1 MLEAVEAP
9 RGEVVERE
17 MPGLGLL
24 RFEDLPAGAWLT
36 QKGEPAKK
44 PRRRYLLNGR
54 ELDSVSSIVGTLSKE
69 ALVNWAEDHGA
80 RGAVLAERRG
90 LLEGVPEDEIVDK
103 VRELRLGAGAVKR
116 EAADRG
122 KVIHSVLERLATTGE
137 STNPATL
144 PEGARPWARGAAQ
157 AWVDLGMVQTS
168 CLTEVMVCNPV
179 QGYAGRFD
187 LYGRRKN
194 GKTALVDWKTGRGK
208 VFDQAHYQTRGYVEA
223 LASAELDPPDQILI
237 VGIDDKGNAE
247 LIECETTAEDWAALV
262 HTFHSRKRANAGMA
276 EQRKAI
282 RRAKK
287 LAEKDAAKRAAEA
300 LGAAA

>member
-9 RGEVVERE
+9 RGEIVERE
-17 MPGLGLL
+17 IPGLGLL

-69 ALVNWAEDHGA
+69 ALINWAEDHGA
-80 RGAVLAERRG
+80 RGAVLAERAG
-90 LLEGVPEDEIVDK
+90 LLKDVPDDEIVAK
-103 VRELRLGAGAVKR
+103 VRDLDLGARAVAR

-122 KVIHSVLERLATTGE
+122 KVIHTVLDRLATTGE
-137 STNPATL
+137 TTNPADL
-144 PEGARPWARGAAQ
+144 PAQARPWARGAAA
-157 AWVDLGMVQTS
+157 AWVALGMTDCQ
-168 CLTEVMVCNPV
+168 TEVMVCSPG

-194 GKTALVDWKTGRGK
+194 GRTALVDWKTGRGK
-208 VFDQAHYQTRGYVEA
+208 VFDSAHYQTRGYVEA
-223 LASAELDPPDQILI
+223 LPSVHLDPPDEILI

-247 LIECETTAEDWAALV
+247 LISCEIAAEDWAALV
-262 HTFHSRKRANAGMA
+262 HTFRSRKRANAGMA
-276 EQRKAI
+276 KQRKAA
-282 RRAKK
+282 RRAAK
-287 LAEKDAAKRAAEA
+287 LAERAALARAAEA
-300 LGAAA
+300 LGVAA

>member
-9 RGEVVERE
+9 RGEIVERE
-17 MPGLGLL
+17 IPGLGLL

-69 ALVNWAEDHGA
+69 ALVHWAEDHGA
-80 RGAVLAERRG
+80 RGAVLAERAG
-90 LLEGVPEDEIVDK
+90 LLRGVPDDEIVET
-103 VRELRLGAGAVKR
+103 VRDLNLGARAVSR

-137 STNPATL
+137 TTNAADLPAQ
-144 PEGARPWARGAAQ
+144 ARPWVQGAAL
-157 AWVDLGMVQTS
+157 AWVKLGMAE
-168 CLTEVMVCNPV
+168 CLTEVMVCNPE

-194 GKTALVDWKTGRGK
+194 GRTALVDWKTGRGK
-208 VFDQAHYQTRGYVEA
+208 VFDSAHYQTRGYVEA
-223 LASAELDPPDQILI
+223 LPSVELDPPDEILI

-247 LIECETTAEDWAALV
+247 LISCETTSEDWAALV
-262 HTFHSRKRANAGMA
+262 HTFRSRKRANAGMA
-276 EQRKAI
+276 EQRKAA
-282 RRAKK
+282 RRAAK
-287 LAEKDAAKRAAEA
+287 LAEKERAARAAEA
-300 LGAAA
+300 LEAAA

>member
-9 RGEVVERE
+9 RGEIVECE

-44 PRRRYLLNGR
+44 PRRRYLLDGK

-69 ALVNWAEDHGA
+69 ALINWAEDHGA
-80 RGAVLAERRG
+80 RGAVLAERAG
-90 LLEGVPEDEIVDK
+90 LLKGVPDDEIVRT
-103 VRELRLGAGAVKR
+103 VRDLDLGARAVSR

-122 KVIHSVLERLATTGE
+122 KVIHSVMERLAETGE

-144 PEGARPWARGAAQ
+144 PASARPWVRGAAQ
-157 AWVDLGMVQTS
+157 AWIDLGMVRRT
-168 CLTEVMVCNPV
+168 CLTEVMVCHPDY
-179 QGYAGRFD
+179 GYAGRFD

-208 VFDQAHYQTRGYVEA
+208 VFDSAHYQTRGYVEA
-223 LASAELDPPDQILI
+223 LASAGLERPDEILI

-247 LIECETTAEDWAALV
+247 LIECEATAEDWAALV
-262 HTFHSRKRANAGMA
+262 HVFRSRKRANAGMA

-287 LAEKDAAKRAAEA
+287 LAERAAAARAVEA
-300 LGAAA
+300 LEAAA